1 MVYTKKTP
9 AVLIIGI
16 IMAGYAFLVQQGMLD
31 GLLKLLHT
39 SKMAGEMVTM
49 GYIFGAIGIAIGLW
63 QLVGTTREGH
73 LDYYLSTVGG
83 ALLILL
89 CVFLVKY
96 GAEPTFKL
104 WGKASYAAIGWNFQK
119 TLGLNYILLGIMV
132 GIIVVNVF
140 AIPGWAENGVR
151 LSRLGLKSGVILLGA
166 LYSAAELR
174 NLGGLSVVLIGFF
187 VLGSV
192 GMVLWLGRLR
202 SIPNSMGG
210 VLSAGMGVCGV
221 SAAEAS
227 APVVQAKST
236 EIAYTIG
243 TILLWGV
250 LMMFIFP
257 PIGRALGMGYIQFG
271 AWAGTGILNSAQ
283 VAAAALIYQPTGIET
298 LKVAEIFNITRVLFL
313 PIIVIWLAVWYV
325 RRETTAER
333 VNVGRVIFEKFPM
346 FVLGFILLFALSTTG
361 IFAPPQHY
369 KGKYFD
375 SAIPESKLLKSE
387 ETDVLQSELGKVQRD
402 DQRAAVERLIE
413 NRKTT
418 SIDQDTLLR
427 GLANAKVLSKEANK
441 VLKKSHGA
449 VYHTAKRVKWFRT
462 LIVWFFAFGLTG
474 LGMQITFASIQQA
487 GGQPLFIGTIVGLTK
502 AVGALIVIMLFVRE
516 TI

>member
-31 GLLKLLHT
+31 GLLKMLHT
-39 SKMAGEMVTM
+39 SKMTGEMVTM
-49 GYIFGAIGIAIGLW
+49 GYIFGVFGIVIGLW
-63 QLVGTTREGH
+63 QLVASPKEGH
-73 LDYYLSTVGG
+73 LDYYISTVGG

-96 GAEPTFKL
+96 GAEPVFKL
-104 WGKASYAAIGWNFQK
+104 WGNYSYKAIGWNFQK
-119 TLGLNYILLGIMV
+119 TLGLNYILLGIIV

-140 AIPGWAENGVR
+140 TIPAWAENGVR

-221 SAAEAS
+221 SAAVAS

-250 LMMFIFP
+250 LMMFI
-257 PIGRALGMGYIQFG
+257 R
-271 AWAGTGILNSAQ
+271 S
-283 VAAAALIYQPTGIET
+283 
-298 LKVAEIFNITRVLFL
+298 
-313 PIIVIWLAVWYV
+313 
-325 RRETTAER
+325 
-333 VNVGRVIFEKFPM
+333 
-346 FVLGFILLFALSTTG
+346 S
-361 IFAPPQHY
+361 
-369 KGKYFD
+369 
-375 SAIPESKLLKSE
+375 
-387 ETDVLQSELGKVQRD
+387 
-402 DQRAAVERLIE
+402 
-413 NRKTT
+413 
-418 SIDQDTLLR
+418 
-427 GLANAKVLSKEANK
+427 
-441 VLKKSHGA
+441 
-449 VYHTAKRVKWFRT
+449 
-462 LIVWFFAFGLTG
+462 
-474 LGMQITFASIQQA
+474 
-487 GGQPLFIGTIVGLTK
+487 
-502 AVGALIVIMLFVRE
+502 
-516 TI
+516 